1 MKNKPIVRVTWWK
14 IALAVFAPA
23 IVSVPVFIAMVG
35 FMVVFNFAW
44 NQLSIPQQTGYF
56 YSLAIIT
63 ALLLILYLTRL
74 KSPFARIW
82 FAFPLFAAVF
92 LVLIGIGVYGLS
104 GIVFTVVFFV
114 LLAGLWLYISWIV
127 WTVLVEY

>member
-44 NQLSIPQQTGYF
+44 NQLGVSQQTGYF

-63 ALLLILYLTRL
+63 ALLLILYLTRY
-74 KSPFARIW
+74 KSRYARIW
-82 FAFPLFAAVF
+82 FVFPLFAGVF
-92 LVLIGIGVYGLS
+92 LVLVGVGVYG
-104 GIVFTVVFFV
+104 FTGTIFTALFFA
-114 LLAGLWLYISWIV
+114 LIIGLWLYISWIV
-127 WTVLVEY
+127 WSVLAEY

>member
-1 MKNKPIVRVTWWK
+1 MKNPLVRVTWWK
-14 IALAVFAPA
+14 IAIAVVAPA

-44 NQLSIPQQTGYF
+44 SQLGIPQPTGYF

-74 KSPFARIW
+74 KSPYARIW
-82 FAFPLFAAVF
+82 FAFPLFAGVF
-92 LVLIGIGVYGLS
+92 LVLVGIGVNG
-104 GIVFTVVFFV
+104 FTGTIFTALFFALIAV
-114 LLAGLWLYISWIV
+114 LWLYISWIV
-127 WTVLVEY
+127 WTVFAEY